1 MPSKAHFE
9 PAEIARAAHADA
21 AALADPARRFE
32 GDALA
37 LGASPRHAPR
47 ELQTNP
53 RLGAKQLEVLSA
65 GVKSAHRL
73 RAVELA
79 RAGLTGDAGEP
90 VHPPLGWALADE
102 RARRATPRAMVAHHT
117 SAHGAGAFEREAADE
132 HDQRGVLA
140 LDVALRCGSRVE
152 RLDLRA
158 SGLRETEGRLLR
170 RLLSDAH
177 APPLTSLEIGGNA
190 LGDAGVAAVADGLRR
205 NARLRRLGL
214 ERTGIGATGAAA
226 LADAL
231 AVNTALRALG
241 LAHNRCGASG
251 VAALA
256 GALRLTAAPLRE
268 LDLEHHGAAL
278 GGGGTAVDALAAALG
293 GDAPLPPTLRH
304 LRLAGNGLGVA
315 SRRRLRAALEA
326 RRPRQRVALGFGAK
340 QTAAA
345 AAAARAADLEEEF
358 DEDDDDEDDEML
370 EVDESSDE
378 ELSAHAGRS
387 VSFR

>member
-9 PAEIARAAHADA
+9 PAEIARGAHADA

-32 GDALA
+32 GDALQ

-117 SAHGAGAFEREAADE
+117 SAHGAGAFEREPVDE

-170 RLLSDAH
+170 RLLADAH

-190 LGDAGVAAVADGLRR
+190 LGDAGATAVADGLRR

-214 ERTGIGATGAAA
+214 ERTGIGA
-226 LADAL
+226 
-231 AVNTALRALG
+231 G
-241 LAHNRCGASG
+241 LI
-251 VAALA
+251 
-256 GALRLTAAPLRE
+256 E
-268 LDLEHHGAAL
+268 
-278 GGGGTAVDALAAALG
+278 
-293 GDAPLPPTLRH
+293 
-304 LRLAGNGLGVA
+304 
-315 SRRRLRAALEA
+315 
-326 RRPRQRVALGFGAK
+326 
-340 QTAAA
+340 
-345 AAAARAADLEEEF
+345 
-358 DEDDDDEDDEML
+358 
-370 EVDESSDE
+370 
-378 ELSAHAGRS
+378 
-387 VSFR
+387 

>member
-1 MPSKAHFE
+1 MP
-9 PAEIARAAHADA
+9 AAHADA
-21 AALADPARRFE
+21 AALADAALRRPLTRRVAAAR
-32 GDALA
+32 
-37 LGASPRHAPR
+37 SR

-53 RLGAKQLEVLSA
+53 RLGAKQLEVLNA

-79 RAGLTGDAGEP
+79 RRPHRRRRRAGAP
-90 VHPPLGWALADE
+90 ALGWALADE

-117 SAHGAGAFEREAADE
+117 SAHGAGAFEREPADE

-170 RLLSDAH
+170 RLLADAH

-190 LGDAGVAAVADGLRR
+190 LGDAGATAVADGLRR

-226 LADAL
+226 LA
-231 AVNTALRALG
+231 VNTALRAL
-241 LAHNRCGASG
+241 AS
-251 VAALA
+251 
-256 GALRLTAAPLRE
+256 RTTAAARPASPRSRARSASPRAAPR
-268 LDLEHHGAAL
+268 LDLEHNGTAL
-278 GGGGTAVDALAAALG
+278 GRVAPPSTRSRLG
-293 GDAPLPPTLRH
+293 GDAPLPPTLR
-304 LRLAGNGLGVA
+304 LASRQRPRRR

-326 RRPRQRVALGFGAK
+326 RRPRPRVALGFGAK
-340 QTAAA
+340 QPWRRPP
-345 AAAARAADLEEEF
+345 RAPPF
-358 DEDDDDEDDEML
+358 GGG
-370 EVDESSDE
+370 V
-378 ELSAHAGRS
+378 
-387 VSFR
+387 

>member
-1 MPSKAHFE
+1 MA
-9 PAEIARAAHADA
+9 
-21 AALADPARRFE
+21 
-32 GDALA
+32 
-37 LGASPRHAPR
+37 
-47 ELQTNP
+47 
-53 RLGAKQLEVLSA
+53 
-65 GVKSAHRL
+65 
-73 RAVELA
+73 
-79 RAGLTGDAGEP
+79 
-90 VHPPLGWALADE
+90 
-102 RARRATPRAMVAHHT
+102 AHHT

-152 RLDLRA
+152 KLDLRA

-190 LGDAGVAAVADGLRR
+190 LGDAGAAAVADGLRR

-256 GALRLTAAPLRE
+256 GALRLTAARSASSTSSTRRR
-268 LDLEHHGAAL
+268 GARRRWHRRRRAR
-278 GGGGTAVDALAAALG
+278 GRARR
-293 GDAPLPPTLRH
+293 DAPLPPTLRH
-304 LRLAGNGLGVA
+304 LRLAGNGLGGEPPPA
-315 SRRRLRAALEA
+315 A
-326 RRPRQRVALGFGAK
+326 RRGRGEE
-340 QTAAA
+340 AAPSA
-345 AAAARAADLEEEF
+345 SPSASARSNAATAAAARAADLEEEF
-358 DEDDDDEDDEML
+358 DDDDDDEDDEML
-370 EVDESSDE
+370 EEDESSDE

-387 VSFR
+387 LSFSVTRARQRRYTAASTARVKITRADRLRLRPHGGGRRRESLLG